1 MKLSQL
7 KKIIK
12 ETIKEVNNKKQPLN
26 EEKNFMD
33 CQVNWVRANG
43 VGIMEDHANPDG
55 SYDIEGAFRA
65 MFDGAMKACKHLL
78 NVRDTQVMT
87 KN

>member
-12 ETIKEVNNKKQPLN
+12 ESIREIDIKRQPLN

-55 SYDIEGAFRA
+55 SYDVEGAFRA
-65 MFDGAMKACKHLL
+65 MISGAIKACKHLL